1 MSLAGKKIFVTGGSR
16 GIGLAIAI
24 RAAKDGAMIAI
35 AAKTNEPNPKLPGTI
50 HTAASEITAAG
61 GKALAI
67 QCDLRDEN
75 QISAAVDQAAK
86 EFGGIDILINNAG
99 LMSDVSITKMSDE
112 LWDEAINLNLSVAF
126 KLIRACAPSMVSK
139 KWGRVI
145 NISSQVALTG
155 SANHAHYATA
165 KAGLLGLTY
174 SAAKEYGAS
183 GVTVN
188 AVLPG
193 RIETKMIADRSVGRL
208 DEWLSQTPLNR
219 LGRPDEVAA
228 MINFLASDASSYIT
242 GAAINV
248 NGGLVMG

>member
-1 MSLAGKKIFVTGGSR
+1 MKVALVTGGAT
-16 GIGLAIAI
+16 GIG
-24 RAAKDGAMIAI
+24 AA
-35 AAKTNEPNPKLPGTI
+35 TV
-50 HTAASEITAAG
+50 
-61 GKALAI
+61 KALAEEKI
-67 QCDLRDEN
+67 TVALQYSSSEKEAKQIADQLNDKGFKVEIFQADLSQTGNAEN
-75 QISAAVDQAAK
+75 LVSQVKQKLGD
-86 EFGGIDILINNAG
+86 IDILINNAG
-99 LMSDVSITKMSDE
+99 VMSDASIIQMSDA
-112 LWDEAINLNLSVAF
+112 LWDEAINVNLTAAF

-193 RIETKMIADRSVGRL
+193 RIETKMIADRSIGRL

-219 LGRPDEVAA
+219 LGRPEEVAS
-228 MINFLASDASSYIT
+228 MINFLASEKASYVT

>member
-1 MSLAGKKIFVTGGSR
+1 MRIALVTGGAT
-16 GIGLAIAI
+16 GIG
-24 RAAKDGAMIAI
+24 AATVA
-35 AAKTNEPNPKLPGTI
+35 
-50 HTAASEITAAG
+50 
-61 GKALAI
+61 ALAKEKI
-67 QCDLRDEN
+67 TVALQYSSSQTEAKQIADQLKEKGFKVGIFQADLSQKGSAEN
-75 QISAAVDQAAK
+75 LVTEVKQKLGD
-86 EFGGIDILINNAG
+86 IDILVNNAG
-99 LMSDVSITKMSDE
+99 VMSDASIVKMSDD
-112 LWDEAINLNLSVAF
+112 LWDEAINVNLTAAF
-126 KLIRACAPSMVSK
+126 KLIRASAPSMVGK
-139 KWGRVI
+139 KWGRII

-174 SAAKEYGAS
+174 SAAKEYGTS

-193 RIETKMIADRSVGRL
+193 RIETKMIADLSIGRL

-219 LGRPDEVAA
+219 LGRPDEVAS

>member
-1 MSLAGKKIFVTGGSR
+1 MKVALVTGGAT
-16 GIGLAIAI
+16 GIG
-24 RAAKDGAMIAI
+24 AA
-35 AAKTNEPNPKLPGTI
+35 TV
-50 HTAASEITAAG
+50 
-61 GKALAI
+61 KALAEEKI
-67 QCDLRDEN
+67 TVALQYSSSLNEAKQIADQLNDKGFKVEIFQADLSQKGSAEN
-75 QISAAVDQAAK
+75 LVSQVKQKLGD
-86 EFGGIDILINNAG
+86 IDILINNAG
-99 LMSDVSITKMSDE
+99 VMSDASIIQMSDA
-112 LWDEAINLNLSVAF
+112 LWDEAININLTAAF

-193 RIETKMIADRSVGRL
+193 RIETKMIADRSIGRL

-219 LGRPDEVAA
+219 LGRPEEVAS
-228 MINFLASDASSYIT
+228 MINFLASEQASYVT

>member
-1 MSLAGKKIFVTGGSR
+1 MKVALVTGGAT
-16 GIGLAIAI
+16 GIG
-24 RAAKDGAMIAI
+24 AATVA
-35 AAKTNEPNPKLPGTI
+35 
-50 HTAASEITAAG
+50 
-61 GKALAI
+61 ALAAEKI
-67 QCDLRDEN
+67 TVALQYSSSQKEAKQIADQLNGKGFKVEIFQADLSQKGAAEN
-75 QISAAVDQAAK
+75 LVEQVKKNLGD
-86 EFGGIDILINNAG
+86 IDILVNNAG
-99 LMSDVSITKMSDE
+99 VMSDASIIQMSDQ
-112 LWDEAINLNLSVAF
+112 LWDEAINLNLTAAF

-219 LGRPDEVAA
+219 LGRPDEVAS

>member
-1 MSLAGKKIFVTGGSR
+1 VKVALVTGGAT
-16 GIGLAIAI
+16 GIG
-24 RAAKDGAMIAI
+24 AA
-35 AAKTNEPNPKLPGTI
+35 TV
-50 HTAASEITAAG
+50 
-61 GKALAI
+61 KALAEEKI
-67 QCDLRDEN
+67 SVALQYSSSQVEAKKLSDQLNAQGFKVEIFQADLSQKGSAEN
-75 QISAAVDQAAK
+75 LVTQIKQKLGDV
-86 EFGGIDILINNAG
+86 DILVNNAG
-99 LMSDVSITKMSDE
+99 VMSDSSIVKMSDD
-112 LWDEAINLNLSVAF
+112 LWDEAINVNLTAAF

-219 LGRPDEVAA
+219 LGRADEVAS

-242 GAAINV
+242 GASINV

>member
-1 MSLAGKKIFVTGGSR
+1 VKVALVTGGAT
-16 GIGLAIAI
+16 GIG
-24 RAAKDGAMIAI
+24 AATVA
-35 AAKTNEPNPKLPGTI
+35 
-50 HTAASEITAAG
+50 
-61 GKALAI
+61 ALAEEKI
-67 QCDLRDEN
+67 TVALQYSSSAVEAKQIAEQLNSKGAKVEIFHADLSQKD
-75 QISAAVDQAAK
+75 SAEKLVASVKSKLGD
-86 EFGGIDILINNAG
+86 IDILVNNAG
-99 LMSDVSITKMSDE
+99 LMSDASIIEMNDE
-112 LWDEAINLNLSVAF
+112 LWDQALNINLTAAF

-139 KWGRVI
+139 KWGRII

-193 RIETKMIADRSVGRL
+193 RIETNMIAQRSIGRL

-219 LGRPDEVAA
+219 LGRPDEVAGV
-228 MINFLASDASSYIT
+228 INFLASETASYVT

>member
-1 MSLAGKKIFVTGGSR
+1 VKVALVTGGAT
-16 GIGLAIAI
+16 GIG
-24 RAAKDGAMIAI
+24 AA
-35 AAKTNEPNPKLPGTI
+35 TV
-50 HTAASEITAAG
+50 
-61 GKALAI
+61 KALAEEKI
-67 QCDLRDEN
+67 SVALQYSSSQVEAKKLSDQLNAQGFKVEIFQADLSQKGSAEN
-75 QISAAVDQAAK
+75 LVAQVKQKLGD
-86 EFGGIDILINNAG
+86 IDILINNAG
-99 LMSDVSITKMSDE
+99 VMSDASIIQMSDA
-112 LWDEAINLNLSVAF
+112 LWDEAININLTAAF

-193 RIETKMIADRSVGRL
+193 RIETKMIADRSIGRL

-219 LGRPDEVAA
+219 LGRPEEVAS
-228 MINFLASDASSYIT
+228 MINFLVSEKASYVT

>member
-1 MSLAGKKIFVTGGSR
+1 MKVAIVSGGAT
-16 GIGLAIAI
+16 GIG
-24 RAAKDGAMIAI
+24 AATVA
-35 AAKTNEPNPKLPGTI
+35 
-50 HTAASEITAAG
+50 
-61 GKALAI
+61 ALAAEKI
-67 QCDLRDEN
+67 TVAMQYSISQKEAKQIAEQLNGKGFKVEIFQADLSQKGAAEN
-75 QISAAVDQAAK
+75 LVEQVKKNLGD
-86 EFGGIDILINNAG
+86 IDILVNNAG
-99 LMSDVSITKMSDE
+99 VMSDASIIQMSDE
-112 LWDEAINLNLSVAF
+112 LWNEAINVNLTAAF

-155 SANHAHYATA
+155 SANHAHYAAA

-219 LGRPDEVAA
+219 LGRPDEVAS

>member
-1 MSLAGKKIFVTGGSR
+1 MRVALVTGGAT
-16 GIGLAIAI
+16 GIGAATVEALAANTVSVALQYSSSAGAAKAIADQLNSKG
-24 RAAKDGAMIAI
+24 AKVEIFQADLSQKDSA
-35 AAKTNEPNPKLPGTI
+35 EKLV
-50 HTAASEITAAG
+50 
-61 GKALAI
+61 
-67 QCDLRDEN
+67 
-75 QISAAVDQAAK
+75 AAVKAK
-86 EFGGIDILINNAG
+86 LGEIDILINNAG
-99 LMSDVSITKMSDE
+99 LMTDASIIQMSDE
-112 LWDEAINLNLSVAF
+112 LWDQALNINLTAAF
-126 KLIRACAPSMVSK
+126 KLIRACAPSMVAK
-139 KWGRVI
+139 KWGRII

-193 RIETKMIADRSVGRL
+193 RIETNMIAQRSIGRL

-219 LGRPDEVAA
+219 LGRPDEVAG
-228 MINFLASDASSYIT
+228 MINFLASEMASYVT
-242 GAAINV
+242 GASINV

>member
-1 MSLAGKKIFVTGGSR
+1 VKVALVTGGAT
-16 GIGLAIAI
+16 GIG
-24 RAAKDGAMIAI
+24 AATVA
-35 AAKTNEPNPKLPGTI
+35 
-50 HTAASEITAAG
+50 
-61 GKALAI
+61 ALAAEKI
-67 QCDLRDEN
+67 TVALQYSSSQKEAKQIADQLNGKGFKVEIFQADLSQKGAAEN
-75 QISAAVDQAAK
+75 LVEQVKQK
-86 EFGGIDILINNAG
+86 LGEIDILVNNAG
-99 LMSDVSITKMSDE
+99 VMSDASIIQMSDQ
-112 LWDEAINLNLSVAF
+112 LWDEAINVNLTAAF

-219 LGRPDEVAA
+219 LGRPDEVAS

>member
-1 MSLAGKKIFVTGGSR
+1 MKVALVTGGAT
-16 GIGLAIAI
+16 GIG
-24 RAAKDGAMIAI
+24 AA
-35 AAKTNEPNPKLPGTI
+35 TV
-50 HTAASEITAAG
+50 
-61 GKALAI
+61 KALAEEKVTVALQYSSSQNEAKQI
-67 QCDLRDEN
+67 ADQLNDKGFKVEIFQADLSQTGEAEN
-75 QISAAVDQAAK
+75 LVAQVRQKLGD
-86 EFGGIDILINNAG
+86 IDILINNAG
-99 LMSDVSITKMSDE
+99 VMSDASIIQMSDS
-112 LWDEAINLNLSVAF
+112 LWDEAININLTAAF

-193 RIETKMIADRSVGRL
+193 RIETKMIADRSIGRL

-219 LGRPDEVAA
+219 LGQPDEVAS
-228 MINFLASDASSYIT
+228 MINFLASEKASYVT

>member
-1 MSLAGKKIFVTGGSR
+1 MRVALVTGGAT
-16 GIGLAIAI
+16 GIGAATVTAMAESKITVALQYSSSETQAKQIAEQLNSKG
-24 RAAKDGAMIAI
+24 AKVEIFQADLSQ
-35 AAKTNEPNPKLPGTI
+35 KDSVEKLV
-50 HTAASEITAAG
+50 
-61 GKALAI
+61 
-67 QCDLRDEN
+67 
-75 QISAAVDQAAK
+75 AAVKAK
-86 EFGGIDILINNAG
+86 LGEIDILINNAG
-99 LMSDVSITKMSDE
+99 LMTDASIIDMSDE
-112 LWDEAINLNLSVAF
+112 LWDQAININLTAAF
-126 KLIRACAPSMVSK
+126 KLIRACAPSMVAK
-139 KWGRVI
+139 KWGRII

-193 RIETKMIADRSVGRL
+193 RIETNMIAQRSIGRL

-219 LGRPDEVAA
+219 LGRPDEVAG
-228 MINFLASDASSYIT
+228 MINFLASEMASYVT
-242 GAAINV
+242 GASINV

>member
-1 MSLAGKKIFVTGGSR
+1 MKVALVTGGAT
-16 GIGLAIAI
+16 GIG
-24 RAAKDGAMIAI
+24 AATVA
-35 AAKTNEPNPKLPGTI
+35 
-50 HTAASEITAAG
+50 
-61 GKALAI
+61 ALAAEKI
-67 QCDLRDEN
+67 TVALQYSSSQKEDKQIADQLNAQGFKVEIFQADLSQKGAAEN
-75 QISAAVDQAAK
+75 LVAQVKQKLGD
-86 EFGGIDILINNAG
+86 IDILVNNAG
-99 LMSDVSITKMSDE
+99 VMSDASIIQMSDD
-112 LWDEAINLNLSVAF
+112 LWDEAINVNLTAAF

>member
-1 MSLAGKKIFVTGGSR
+1 MALVTGGAT
-16 GIGLAIAI
+16 GIGAATVTAMAESKITVALQYSSSETQAQQIAEQLNSKG
-24 RAAKDGAMIAI
+24 AKVEIFQADLSQKDSA
-35 AAKTNEPNPKLPGTI
+35 EKLV
-50 HTAASEITAAG
+50 
-61 GKALAI
+61 
-67 QCDLRDEN
+67 
-75 QISAAVDQAAK
+75 AAVKAK
-86 EFGGIDILINNAG
+86 LGDIDILINNAG
-99 LMSDVSITKMSDE
+99 LMTDASIIEMSDE
-112 LWDEAINLNLSVAF
+112 LWDQALNINLTAAF
-126 KLIRACAPSMVSK
+126 KLIRACAPSMVAK
-139 KWGRVI
+139 KWGRII

-193 RIETKMIADRSVGRL
+193 RIETNMIAQRSIGRL

-219 LGRPDEVAA
+219 LGRPDEVAG
-228 MINFLASDASSYIT
+228 MINFLASEMASYVT
-242 GAAINV
+242 GASINV